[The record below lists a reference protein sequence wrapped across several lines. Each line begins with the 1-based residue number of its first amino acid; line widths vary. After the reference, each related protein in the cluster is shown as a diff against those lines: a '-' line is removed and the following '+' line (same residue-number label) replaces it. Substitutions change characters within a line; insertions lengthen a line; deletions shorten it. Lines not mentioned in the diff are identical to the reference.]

1 MIVLWVVV
9 GLIAAGLLFQLAGD
23 WLDAWRYPA
32 PGVRVEVPGGAKLH
46 LYSRGDTTNPTVVF
60 EAGISGSCLSWA
72 TVQPLAAEFA
82 RAVSYDRAGLG
93 WSGGRLTPR
102 IVPNMV
108 AELAAALDAAKV
120 ATPYVLVGH
129 SFGGLLVQAFAHTY
143 PDRVAAV
150 VLVDPVT
157 QTGWANAS
165 ELQMRRLQTGAHLS
179 RRGALLARF
188 GVVRMALSL
197 LVLGGTR
204 IPKLLARASAG
215 QGNSVVERLIQ
226 EVRKLPP
233 EAQPIVGAHWS
244 KARSFTA
251 MAAHLECLP
260 ESARLALGMPMPANI
275 PLVVLSAATATEA
288 ELAERE
294 AWVAANANGRHIKV
308 DGTGHW
314 LQLERPELVAGVI
327 RENLFR
333 VR

>member
-1 MIVLWVVV
+1 VIVLWVVV

-23 WLDAWRYPA
+23 WLDARRYPV
-32 PGVRVEVPGGAKLH
+32 PGLQVEVPGGAKLH
-46 LYSRGDTTNPTVVF
+46 LYSLGATTNPTVVF

-72 TVQPLAAEFA
+72 TVQPLVAEFA

-93 WSGGRLTPR
+93 WSAGKLTPR
-102 IVPNMV
+102 TVPNMV
-108 AELAAALDAAKV
+108 AELAAALDAANIT
-120 ATPYVLVGH
+120 AHYVLVGH
-129 SFGGLLVQAFAHTY
+129 SFGGLLMQAFAHTY
-143 PDRVAAV
+143 PERTAAV
-150 VLVDPVT
+150 VLVDSVT
-157 QTGWANAS
+157 LIGWANAS
-165 ELQMRRLQTGAHLS
+165 QSQMRRLQTGASLS

-188 GVVRMALSL
+188 GVVRLALSV

-233 EAQPIVGAHWS
+233 DAQPIVGAHWS

-260 ESARLALGMPMPANI
+260 ASARLALQMPLPPNI

-294 AWVAANANGRHIKV
+294 AWVAANANARHIKV
-308 DGTGHW
+308 NGTGHW
-314 LQLERPELVAGVI
+314 LQLERPELVASVI
-327 RENLFR
+327 RDNLVR